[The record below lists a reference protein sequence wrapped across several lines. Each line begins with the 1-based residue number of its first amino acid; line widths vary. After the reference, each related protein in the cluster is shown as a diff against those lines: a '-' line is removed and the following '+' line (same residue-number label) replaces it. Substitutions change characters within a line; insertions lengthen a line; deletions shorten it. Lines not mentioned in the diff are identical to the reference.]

1 MSMCPCGLIKAYK
14 LCCEPLHRGKRHAQT
29 AEELMRSR
37 YSAYVQSKIQYLA
50 DTQLDPLDLKQAKK
64 FSKQAKW
71 QKLEVISTQDGQ
83 SEDTTG
89 VVEFKAFYRMSGR
102 LEVIHEVSYF
112 EKKELG
118 WLYLRPI
125 E

>member
-1 MSMCPCGLIKAYK
+1 
-14 LCCEPLHRGKRHAQT
+14 
-29 AEELMRSR
+29 MRSR

-71 QKLEVISTQDGQ
+71 QKLEVISTQGGQ
-83 SEDTTG
+83 REDATG